1 MEFKQAV
8 ITRQGRELMAKLMSG
23 KQMSFTKVRVSST
36 IYPDGQLE
44 NLTALTN
51 VKQETD
57 VQAHSNNGSTVSVV
71 AVVNNEGLA
80 AGYDVN
86 TVGLYAVDPDKG
98 EILYSVSSAIVKGY
112 MPADTGISK
121 SGISF
126 KIYVEVGNA
135 AQVNL
140 EVDPAAVATQS
151 DLMQLKEELK
161 LTEAWAN
168 SVDGLFDFTKK
179 KWNENLLPDSASPH
193 VVAYQG
199 SIISYQE
206 NQVVSEW
213 GASDAVKHIV
223 TGGTNTVFGTLNTG
237 SKFVELNTKYS
248 HSIFIKNTGKT
259 AVSVSNNMGKSTQVL
274 PGKSLKLELTG
285 TSVSSGLR
293 PAMQFVFFSD
303 ISGGSFEFIIWHAK
317 VELGG
322 EVTPWISAGEDND
335 GKSFLKYYGLALTDS
350 DNPADYVWM
359 ESPEYTRY
367 KARVDNEDFQLAWN
381 TGQQITKKHMIDFKN
396 KVAGSAVAN
405 PNVMVSS
412 NATKLVNPTTE
423 LYEQTQS
430 GKMWYLDDD
439 IYSSEWIG
447 AGSMRQIIFKWN
459 LVEQVNRDY
468 PGLFVSVGADTLTK
482 QVAFLKNNITRL
494 RPSIWGCGSSP
505 TGNKLNFKLW
515 YNSTSWSTGKN
526 NTTNAVTEMSFDL
539 ATSGEVNN
547 YISND
552 GFVYALAHAE
562 PSDGTTSS
570 VVNVDYISLEYTLS
584 FKKSDFDTVTKKE
597 IGEIKEWIAAH
608 S

>member
-71 AVVNNEGLA
+71 AAVNNEGLVS
-80 AGYDVN
+80 GYDVN

-151 DLMQLKEELK
+151 DLMQLKEELE

-168 SVDGLFDFTKK
+168 SPDGVVDFSKA
-179 KWNENLLPDSASPH
+179 KWGENLIENSSFSNDTLNLWSSNGATATITNNHLIITFSGGNTNRVYYPLISELGNSGDKFSISFL
-193 VVAYQG
+193 AYIEGSTSQKIGVGEMDNRNYLTIEPNQG
-199 SIISYQE
+199 QFKYYSLE
-206 NQVVSEW
+206 NLTRTDKKQALSFMMDPGPSGIKLHIDDLKFEW
-213 GASDAVKHIV
+213 GEVA
-223 TGGTNTVFGTLNTG
+223 TP
-237 SKFVELNTKYS
+237 Y
-248 HSIFIKNTGKT
+248 
-259 AVSVSNNMGKSTQVL
+259 
-274 PGKSLKLELTG
+274 
-285 TSVSSGLR
+285 TSAPPDG
-293 PAMQFVFFSD
+293 
-303 ISGGSFEFIIWHAK
+303 
-317 VELGG
+317 
-322 EVTPWISAGEDND
+322 D
-335 GKSFLKYYGLALTDS
+335 GKSFLKYHGLALNNS
-350 DNPADYVWM
+350 DNPNDYVWM

-367 KARVDNEDFQLAWN
+367 KAQVDNENFQLSWN
-381 TGQQITKKHMIDFKN
+381 TGQQITRRQMIDFKR
-396 KVAGSAVAN
+396 KTVGDTTAN
-405 PNVMVSS
+405 PHFAGIN
-412 NATKLVNPTTE
+412 
-423 LYEQTQS
+423 
-430 GKMWYLDDD
+430 
-439 IYSSEWIG
+439 G
-447 AGSMRQIIFKWN
+447 AGSLLNPTSFVVEVSQTGYNQIAKLDNNIAAWNVTSPLDNMRQICFKWN

-468 PGLFVSVGADTLTK
+468 PGLFASVGADTLAK
-482 QVAFLKNNITRL
+482 QFAFLKANITRVK
-494 RPSIWGCGSSP
+494 SSVWGYGSSP
-505 TGNKLNFKLW
+505 TGNLLTVKYFTNPGDW
-515 YNSTSWSTGKN
+515 SSTGR
-526 NTTNAVTEMSFDL
+526 TNRTSLIAELVTVWSDESSI
-539 ATSGEVNN
+539 AR
-547 YISND
+547 IIQPD
-552 GFVYALAHAE
+552 GFMYVLAYAE
-562 PSDGTTSS
+562 PSDGTTAS
-570 VVNVDYISLEYTLS
+570 VVNIDYASLEYTLS